1 MEYTMKTPLSSPPR
15 PVTEIR
21 RVAILFSGGP
31 APSANAVIGS
41 AASTFS
47 RNGIEVLGIQ
57 SGYSH
62 LMKYKPG
69 DVLQEGVAFVRLS
82 HEALEGAR
90 NTQGI
95 MIGTA
100 RANPGK
106 KLKTEAELDDPA
118 ATAPLKTVYDAL
130 CSLGVDALIS
140 IGGDDTLTTAAKFKL
155 FQDRLSRGAKRIRVV
170 HLPKT
175 IDNDYKGIDFT
186 FGYFTA
192 VEMLA
197 TEIYNLLADA
207 KSTGTYYIAQ
217 VMGRAAGW
225 LAYGAAIGGEASLVI
240 GLEDILP
247 DWRSSEMAV
256 DPGTGRPF
264 LDPQTKQPILR
275 EIFNL
280 TPIAGRIVDVIQ
292 AREREGQ
299 KYGVIVMAEGIAE
312 FLPQSELRKCLSDDE
327 YLKLKLDEFGHFPV
341 SQTKFSGRIGR
352 MVAEEYRSRKQQ
364 EQEAK
369 LGRNLTEEEKET
381 LPEKKVVGLQFGYE
395 VRCHRPTA
403 FDVILGSQ
411 LGVGAYRAL
420 AERNLNGVMVSVT
433 GQLNLTFEPFENLID
448 KKTLRAHP
456 RPLKPG
462 EGFHELARYL
472 EVRVEEGD

>member
-1 MEYTMKTPLSSPPR
+1 MKTPLSSPPR
-15 PVTEIR
+15 PETEIR

-31 APSANAVIGS
+31 APAANAVIAG
-41 AASTFS
+41 AATTFS
-47 RNGIEVLGIQ
+47 RNGIEVLGVLN
-57 SGYSH
+57 GYSH
-62 LMKYKPG
+62 LMKYKQGEP
-69 DVLQEGVAFVRLS
+69 LQEGTAFIRLN
-82 HEALEGAR
+82 HAALEGAR
-90 NTQGI
+90 TSQGI
-95 MIGTA
+95 LVGTA

-106 KLKTEAELDDPA
+106 ALKTESQLDDPK

-130 CSLGVDALIS
+130 CSLGVDALVS

-155 FQDRLSRGAKRIRVV
+155 FQDRLPRAAKRIRVV

-197 TEIYNLLADA
+197 TQVNNLLADS

-225 LAYGAAIGGEASLVI
+225 LAYGAAIAGEASLVI
-240 GLEDILP
+240 GLEDIP
-247 DWRSSEMAV
+247 NEWKSTEVA
-256 DPGTGRPF
+256 
-264 LDPQTKQPILR
+264 LDPSTGQPRLDPKTNQPIAHEVIRLD
-275 EIFNL
+275 
-280 TPIAGRIVDVIQ
+280 PIVDRIVDVIL
-292 AREREGQ
+292 AREREGK

-312 FLPQSELRKCLSDDE
+312 FLPQDEIRKCLSEDE

-341 SQTKFSGRIGR
+341 SQTKFTGRVGR
-352 MVAEEYRSRKQQ
+352 LVAEEYRQRKRR
-364 EQEAK
+364 EQEAA
-369 LGRNLTEEEKET
+369 LGRPLTEEE
-381 LPEKKVVGLQFGYE
+381 EKKIGEKKIVGLQFGYE

-433 GQLNLTFEPFENLID
+433 GALNLVFEPFENLID
-448 KKTLRAHP
+448 KGTLRAYS

-462 EGFHELARYL
+462 EGLHELARYL
-472 EVRVEEGD
+472 EVRTE